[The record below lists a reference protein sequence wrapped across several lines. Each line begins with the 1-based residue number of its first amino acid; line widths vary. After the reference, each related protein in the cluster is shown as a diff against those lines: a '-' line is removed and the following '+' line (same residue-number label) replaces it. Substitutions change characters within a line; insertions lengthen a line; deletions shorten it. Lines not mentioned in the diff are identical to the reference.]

1 MNVGCWSC
9 RAVYRVDPALL
20 PAAGVTARC
29 SACGAAIVVSGGHAR
44 HAAEAEDWF
53 AEERR
58 AQHRKAP
65 DTPDEHRAGGPSQ
78 DDWFLEEQGTMW
90 GSDWHRALQESDA
103 AAAPEFE
110 GHDRSMGSR
119 PVADRP
125 SVTSWVEPSPRPIA
139 APVTSTRHPFLRVT
153 PHERAQRLARA
164 LVSDLIAYHPGRR
177 EAARASGTLR
187 IAFREEIA
195 RSYAVYAAEVGREMA
210 EGTSYFQE
218 ALNEMVAQGR
228 ALF

>member
-1 MNVGCWSC
+1 MNVGCGSC
-9 RAVYRVDPALL
+9 RAVFRVDPALV

-29 SACGAAIVVSGGHAR
+29 SACGAAIVLSGDGPR
-44 HAAEAEDWF
+44 YMTEEDDWF
-53 AEERR
+53 AEEQGPARR
-58 AQHRKAP
+58 
-65 DTPDEHRAGGPSQ
+65 
-78 DDWFLEEQGTMW
+78 
-90 GSDWHRALQESDA
+90 SDWHRALEESDA

-110 GHDRSMGSR
+110 LGDPPTTAR

-125 SVTSWVEPSPRPIA
+125 SVTAWVEPSARPAA
-139 APVTSTRHPFLRVT
+139 APVPAAVSTARHPFLRVT

-187 IAFREEIA
+187 IAFRDEIA

-210 EGTSYFQE
+210 AGTSYFQE

>member
-29 SACGAAIVVSGGHAR
+29 SACGAAMTLAR
-44 HAAEAEDWF
+44 TSRETPADDDWF
-53 AEERR
+53 AEEGRS
-58 AQHRKAP
+58 QHAHERP
-65 DTPDEHRAGGPSQ
+65 LPPQ
-78 DDWFLEEQGTMW
+78 DDWFAEEQGT
-90 GSDWHRALQESDA
+90 SRRREWHRALEESEA

-110 GHDRSMGSR
+110 VSDRPGTGRPPASR
-119 PVADRP
+119 PVVTGVRSETTPVP
-125 SVTSWVEPSPRPIA
+125 SS
-139 APVTSTRHPFLRVT
+139 RHPFLQAT

-195 RSYAVYAAEVGREMA
+195 RSYAVYAAQVGRELA

-218 ALNEMVAQGR
+218 ALNEMLAQGR